1 MDDGSEMTCN
11 EYIGKFDSLPTLEEC
26 TVDFHFLYTVRN
38 IGTLCGLVNQVTSIV
53 DKDSTLIDSVEGD
66 LIAPGD
72 EVDFCPTQEMPLKH
86 DLVGVNICH
95 LADNTVPLALE
106 GFDVKVDLT
115 DIDFELDDLNLDLD
129 LELPAF
135 PQKQCTD
142 AEDTA
147 FEFTFQIEERLC
159 NDSDNSQWTD
169 FRKDRLRRLSKKRKK
184 GKGSSAKTNDC
195 NQNSALLP
203 SEPWVEILSTDGKE
217 DFSESV
223 SYGSSIIISTDDRT
237 IEDLHVKVKSRMGG
251 QVVQEFFFDTTKM
264 CTGDIFGI
272 LSVSGIKFK

>member
-1 MDDGSEMTCN
+1 MEVIDRHDRHAFKEEQSNAATQQVVLDTFVLEFQSKRA
-11 EYIGKFDSLPTLEEC
+11 EVEEHLP
-26 TVDFHFLYTVRN
+26 
-38 IGTLCGLVNQVTSIV
+38 
-53 DKDSTLIDSVEGD
+53 
-66 LIAPGD
+66 
-72 EVDFCPTQEMPLKH
+72 
-86 DLVGVNICH
+86 
-95 LADNTVPLALE
+95 
-106 GFDVKVDLT
+106 
-115 DIDFELDDLNLDLD
+115 
-129 LELPAF
+129 
-135 PQKQCTD
+135 
-142 AEDTA
+142 
-147 FEFTFQIEERLC
+147 
-159 NDSDNSQWTD
+159 
-169 FRKDRLRRLSKKRKK
+169 KRKK